1 MTSIQEFRKYLQEE
15 GIPSLSKVGDDL
27 KSVSLNQIAKWD
39 GLKLSLSHFLNTLY
53 FEMLDF
59 ETWLEQEMRKTRSK
73 AGKVLIGDL
82 KKDMDIILALQE
94 EVLATGSFTNK
105 ELFALTRQ
113 KFLLKI
119 ENLRK
124 VMQDYAEDL
133 ETFEQKLMSAL
144 VLLKRADD
152 FILQAPEL
160 IGKMRLVI
168 HALKIDTFL
177 SQKEKIAASMED
189 LSQQIK
195 AQYNSLSKL
204 KEISGLEKVLAIL
217 ELIRVNLAGLAKTV
231 RKTDPKAWRQST
243 LGFDL
248 FKKDLLRELEGKLRI
263 LAVVAEDIE
272 DVQKQLAA

>member
-1 MTSIQEFRKYLQEE
+1 MTSIQEFRKYLKEE
-15 GIPSLSKVGDDL
+15 GISSLSKAEASL
-27 KSVSLNQIAKWD
+27 KSISLNQIAKWE

-59 ETWLEQEMRKTRSK
+59 ETWLEQEIKKTRPK

-82 KKDMDIILALQE
+82 RKDMDIILALRE
-94 EVLATGSFTNK
+94 EVLATVSFTNQ
-105 ELFALTRQ
+105 EQFVLTRQ

-124 VMQDYAEDL
+124 VLQDYAEDL

-152 FILQAPEL
+152 FILQAPGL

-177 SQKEKIAASMED
+177 SQK
-189 LSQQIK
+189 
-195 AQYNSLSKL
+195 
-204 KEISGLEKVLAIL
+204 
-217 ELIRVNLAGLAKTV
+217 
-231 RKTDPKAWRQST
+231 
-243 LGFDL
+243 
-248 FKKDLLRELEGKLRI
+248 
-263 LAVVAEDIE
+263 
-272 DVQKQLAA
+272 